1 MCNNIVI
8 SVLLYMKREQC
19 VMIKSKRI
27 AAIYTVTIMMLSNGI
42 IYFVA
47 ASEAASEISTDSSAF
62 AEMTLFVV
70 SGSAYIGVGLW
81 MAKNKGNRIIY
92 MVAIVGS
99 LALIGL
105 YILSRTISLPIVGL
119 QEDIGTI
126 DALSKV
132 LQIGIVAG
140 SVYLLKQ
147 NKRHELINNELK

>member
-1 MCNNIVI
+1 
-8 SVLLYMKREQC
+8 
-19 VMIKSKRI
+19 MIKSKRI
-27 AAIYTVTIMMLSNGI
+27 AAIYAVTIMMLSTGI

-47 ASEAASEISTDSSAF
+47 ASETVSEISTDSSAYV
-62 AEMTLFVV
+62 EMTLFVV
-70 SGSAYIGVGLW
+70 SGCAYIGVGLW
-81 MAKNKGNRIIY
+81 MTKSKGNRIPY

-126 DALSKV
+126 DVLSKV